1 MIKTV
6 NDILTDSE
14 LMYLQ
19 TQCERFV
26 KNNETIPDG
35 KFWFYN
41 SMHLWNDSKLDNLC
55 TRLLDVVGDDYEIQ
69 YNGIFINKITTETNK
84 NDGYHIDSSDLTAV
98 IYLNND
104 FNGGNLECQIKG
116 GNIQI
121 VPQKNLLL
129 LMKRGIN
136 HRVLPI
142 THGERYSLIVW
153 FCKKKKEII

>member
-1 MIKTV
+1 MIKTS
-6 NDILTDSE
+6 NDFLTDDE
-14 LMYLQ
+14 LRYLQ
-19 TQCERFV
+19 SKCESFV

-55 TRLLDVVGDDYEIQ
+55 GRLSDVVGDRYEIQ

-84 NDGYHIDSSDLTAV
+84 NDDYHIDSCDLTAI

-104 FNGGNLECQIKG
+104 FIGGNLECQIKG

-121 VPQKNLLL
+121 VPEKNLLL
-129 LMKRGIN
+129 LMERGIN

-142 THGERYSLIVW
+142 TNGERYSLIVW
-153 FCKKKKEII
+153 FRKKKKDMF